1 MALFNASSNLWDNVA
16 SLEELKNF
24 TCILKVLSFSA
35 MSFLKKKRKKRKR
48 KRKKAQH
55 NKSLGLLLFNHIEG
69 QECRVKRG

>member
-35 MSFLKKKRKKRKR
+35 MSFLKKKKEKKENEKE
-48 KRKKAQH
+48 KKLSIT
-55 NKSLGLLLFNHIEG
+55 KVWGYYYLTI
-69 QECRVKRG
+69 